1 MPSNA
6 STRKDP
12 YGRFNFLLEIDGVTK
27 AGFSEVSG
35 LASETEVIEYREGN
49 EKVNTPRKIPGL
61 TKYTNITLKWGVTA
75 DKSLWNW
82 YQTVIDGQVRRANGS
97 IVLLDESR
105 NEILRWNF
113 RNAWP
118 CKWEGPTLQA
128 SGNEVA
134 IESIEIA
141 HEGFE
146 LEQD

>member
-1 MPSNA
+1 
-6 STRKDP
+6 
-12 YGRFNFLLEIDGVTK
+12 LEIDGVTK

>member
-1 MPSNA
+1 MATN
-6 STRKDP
+6 TRTDP
-12 YGRFNFLLEIDGVTK
+12 YGRFNFRLEIDGVVK
-27 AGFSEVSG
+27 AAFSEVSG

-61 TKYTNITLKWGVTA
+61 TKYTNITLKRGVTT
-75 DKSLWNW
+75 DTSLWNW
-82 YQTVIDGQVRRANGS
+82 RKTVIDGNVRRANGS

-105 NEILRWNF
+105 EEILRWNF

-141 HEGFE
+141 HEGIE
-146 LEQD
+146 LEND